1 MNSIETVAVV
11 GGGPAGIACA
21 IWLKRLGLL
30 PKIFERHHLGGQL
43 HDITLPLQDVPGF
56 YGADVS
62 VLLADLVQQLHQMEI
77 DVYEEHDVVAFDEA
91 EKLLTCADGATYHA
105 QAVVYAPGLRTRDL
119 KVPGAQWVTS
129 LSTSALLAQP
139 LAGEVLIVGG
149 GDRAF
154 EAALRL
160 SEAGK
165 TVRLIHRRDHFRAR
179 PDFQQRVRDLGIP
192 VHVNTIVEAI
202 TRTQGGVEVVLKGP
216 RTTKR
221 VKAAVVMVRIG
232 MEPDIQPGLCSS
244 VLSDVVPLWPSSR
257 LRVIGDAVTPVP
269 FRSIVTAFASG
280 MVAAKEMVMNPPWRS

>member
-1 MNSIETVAVV
+1 
-11 GGGPAGIACA
+11 GGPAGIACA

-56 YGADVS
+56 YGANVS
-62 VLLADLVQQLHQMEI
+62 VLLADLVQQLHQMGI
-77 DVYEEHDVVAFDEA
+77 DVYEEHDVVAFDE
-91 EKLLTCADGATYHA
+91 
-105 QAVVYAPGLRTRDL
+105 AVVYAPGLRTRDL

-165 TVRLIHRRDHFRAR
+165 SVCLIHRRDHFRAR
-179 PDFQQRVRDLGIP
+179 PDFQQRVRDLGIV
-192 VHVNTIVEAI
+192 VHVNTTVEAI
-202 TRTQGGVEVVLKGP
+202 TPTQGGVEVVLKGP